1 VSPRLGRRFPLRRPG
16 RALAEL
22 HHRLRTEGDAPAAK
36 ALSVGIGTAIGCLP
50 LYGLHLP
57 LCLVASRL
65 LRLSLVRTYLAAHV
79 NNPLTAPLLLYVQLA
94 LGRWLAGGG
103 WPAPTPE
110 ELAGAGGWS
119 WSTAGR
125 EVMVG
130 GLAFGLALGGALGLA
145 AWAVGRRWRRPPFEA
160 ALIEATAWRYLDAG
174 IATWEFVR
182 GKLHRDPVYLA
193 LLASGELPRRGRLV
207 DLGCGHGIA
216 LALLAT
222 AAEWP
227 AAERA
232 AAGPPAPDWPAG
244 WPAPPAGLELLGIE
258 RAPKRA
264 AAARSALG
272 AAAEV
277 RQGDLAAAEIPACDA
292 ALLLDVLH
300 YLGAADQAALLD
312 RSARALV
319 PGGVL
324 LVREADAAGG
334 LRFALTRAA
343 ERLAAL
349 ARGRW
354 RQRFHYRSA
363 GEWAR
368 LLAARGL
375 EVETRPMGRGTP
387 FANVLLVARKPG
399 SSAGPGVPTG
409 PGPSSGR

>member
-1 VSPRLGRRFPLRRPG
+1 
-16 RALAEL
+16 
-22 HHRLRTEGDAPAAK
+22 
-36 ALSVGIGTAIGCLP
+36 
-50 LYGLHLP
+50 
-57 LCLVASRL
+57 
-65 LRLSLVRTYLAAHV
+65 
-79 NNPLTAPLLLYVQLA
+79 
-94 LGRWLAGGG
+94 
-103 WPAPTPE
+103 
-110 ELAGAGGWS
+110 
-119 WSTAGR
+119 
-125 EVMVG
+125 MVG

-227 AAERA
+227 GGGGTGSRAGGAAAGAAGAPGGAAGGEA
-232 AAGPPAPDWPAG
+232 EPAATAGGAAGNADGAAGAPAAGPPAPDWPAD
-244 WPAPPAGLELLGIE
+244 WPPPPAGLELLGIE

-272 AAAEV
+272 GAAEV

-387 FANVLLVARKPG
+387 FANVLLVGCKPPARGRTGTGREP
-399 SSAGPGVPTG
+399 SYPTTTRS
-409 PGPSSGR
+409 PSKRRRL